1 MPSFKLICCSVTT
14 SPKVFIKFAIVRTKS
29 DTQKTFRH
37 IFALAQSITYGAK
50 RIKIFTCVEV
60 TDHSVWCHDI
70 QRDDSGHNDAQDNDT
85 EELHSA

>member
-1 MPSFKLICCSVTT
+1 MSSFKLIYCFVTT
-14 SPKVFIKFAIVRTKS
+14 SPKIFIEFAIVRTKS
-29 DTQKTFRH
+29 DTQKSFRH

-70 QRDDSGHNDAQDNDT
+70 QHKDAQDNDT
-85 EELHSA
+85 PDCDSEEIHSV